1 MFRLLAPQHVRV
13 FAELPYQ
20 VITNYLS
27 DLACMPTLPFNII
40 ANLLT
45 ALEGM
50 AFKYLTDG
58 TCWHLDA
65 DDLYSHILTPLFNGL
80 TMNYKTIATSVI
92 ALGALSTQ
100 TVLDLSGNDWTLQNL
115 PLNISVPA
123 SLPSQAHLDLYAAQ
137 VIGDP

>member
-1 MFRLLAPQHVRV
+1 ML
-13 FAELPYQ
+13 
-20 VITNYLS
+20 
-27 DLACMPTLPFNII
+27 TLPLDIM

-45 ALEGM
+45 ARAGK

-58 TCWHLDA
+58 ACWHLDLV
-65 DDLYSHILTPLFNGL
+65 DLYSHLLAILSNGL
-80 TMNYKTIATSVI
+80 TMTYKTIATALI
-92 ALGALSTQ
+92 ALSALSTP
-100 TVLDLSGNDWTLQNL
+100 TVLDLSGNGWTLQNL

>member
-1 MFRLLAPQHVRV
+1 M
-13 FAELPYQ
+13 
-20 VITNYLS
+20 S
-27 DLACMPTLPFNII
+27 TLPLDI
-40 ANLLT
+40 
-45 ALEGM
+45 M
-50 AFKYLTDG
+50 AKLMTFKYLAVG
-58 TCWHLDA
+58 TRWNSDLI
-65 DDLYSHILTPLFNGL
+65 DLYSHPLTLLFNRL
-80 TMNYKTIATSVI
+80 TMAYKTIVTSVI